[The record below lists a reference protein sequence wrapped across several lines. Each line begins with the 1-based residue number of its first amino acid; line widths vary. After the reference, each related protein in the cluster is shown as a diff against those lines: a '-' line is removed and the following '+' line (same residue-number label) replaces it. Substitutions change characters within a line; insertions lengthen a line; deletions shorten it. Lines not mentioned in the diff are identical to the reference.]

1 LSQLM
6 GLREGNNQLGVHRQ
20 VLIGPIDLSSDFRI
34 SSEESHNPGMGGS
47 EFHSILLA
55 LELSKTFSTVLWV
68 RGGSLV
74 CDGLE
79 TLSDLDPEDSFK
91 IQISFTG
98 HALVSVPGE
107 PRLIAI
113 SHHPFDGEIRHLPRR
128 TAAIANVGRYQL
140 KTNETQAS
148 RKGIT
153 QHWLPVF
160 YPPAVPNP
168 PEITLEEPFTVGHL
182 SSLHPSKG
190 FHEALKGWMIFARK
204 ALSTSKLE
212 VVGGMSLYGTK
223 ESHELLP
230 SGREYGD
237 RLIKIMGGKVHPSV
251 KFLGLIS
258 GDVSTEIRKWT
269 VAVLNPK
276 AIGES
281 ENVSMKD
288 CWRQGVPVISGN
300 YFGHRDYMMDFP
312 ELIAGSPRKIA
323 RVLNRVSKDP
333 QLLFELRHRCL
344 ERYKGLANLG
354 SLSRVEWRGLV
365 HSLLT
370 NTSYVEN
377 PMLLKP
383 KQNLGTQGALLR
395 DRIFLTALG
404 LIAKIYAAFR
414 KPARD

>member
-1 LSQLM
+1 
-6 GLREGNNQLGVHRQ
+6 
-20 VLIGPIDLSSDFRI
+20 
-34 SSEESHNPGMGGS
+34 MGGS

-55 LELSKTFSTVLWV
+55 LELSKSFSTVLWV

-79 TLSDLDPEDSFK
+79 ILSELDPKDSFK

-113 SHHPFDGEIRHLPRR
+113 SHHPFDENIKSLPER
-128 TAAIANVGRYQL
+128 TAAIVNVGRYQL
-140 KTNETQAS
+140 MTNEAKAV
-148 RKGIT
+148 RKGLT

-160 YPPAVPNP
+160 YPPAVSTL
-168 PEITLEEPFTVGHL
+168 PEVTPTKFFTVGHL

-190 FHEALKGWMIFARK
+190 FHDALKGWMMFARK
-204 ALSTSKLE
+204 ALSPSKLE
-212 VVGGMSLYGTK
+212 AMGGMSLYGTK
-223 ESHELLP
+223 ETHALLP
-230 SGREYGD
+230 LGREYGD
-237 RLIKIMGGKVHPSV
+237 RLIKTMGGKVHPSV

-258 GDVSTEIRKWT
+258 GDVSAEIRKWT

-333 QLLFELRHRCL
+333 TLLLDLRHRCFG
-344 ERYKGLANLG
+344 RYEELANLG
-354 SLSRVEWRGLV
+354 LISRVEWRGLV
-365 HSLLT
+365 GSLLT
-370 NTSYVEN
+370 NSSYVEN
-377 PMLLKP
+377 PMFLNAKP
-383 KQNLGTQGALLR
+383 NLRTQWSLLR
-395 DRIFLTALG
+395 DRLFLRALG
-404 LIAKIYAAFR
+404 LITKLYAAFR
-414 KPARD
+414 KTARD

>member
-1 LSQLM
+1 M
-6 GLREGNNQLGVHRQ
+6 GLGEGSNQLGVHRQ
-20 VLIGPIDLSSDFRI
+20 VLIGPIDLPSDFRI

-55 LELSKTFSTVLWV
+55 LELSKSFSTVLWV

-79 TLSDLDPEDSFK
+79 TLSELNPKDSFK

-98 HALVSVPGE
+98 HAHVSVPGL

-113 SHHPFDGEIRHLPRR
+113 SHHPFDGEIRNLPGR
-128 TAAIANVGRYQL
+128 TAAIANVGSYQL
-140 KTNETQAS
+140 KTNELQAS
-148 RKGIT
+148 RKGLT
-153 QHWLPVF
+153 QYWLPVF
-160 YPPAVPNP
+160 YPPAVSNP
-168 PEITLEEPFTVGHL
+168 PEIILNEPFTVGHL

-190 FHEALKGWMIFARK
+190 FHEALKGWMMFARK
-204 ALSTSKLE
+204 ALSPSKLE
-212 VVGGMSLYGTK
+212 VIGGMSLYGTK
-223 ESHELLP
+223 ETHELLP
-230 SGREYGD
+230 VGREYGD
-237 RLIKIMGGKVHPSV
+237 RLIQIMGGNVHPSV

-300 YFGHRDYMMDFP
+300 YFGHRDYMADFP

-323 RVLNRVSKDP
+323 RALNRLQNDP
-333 QLLFELRHRCL
+333 ELLLDLRHRCL
-344 ERYKGLANLG
+344 RRYEELANLG
-354 SLSRVEWRGLV
+354 LTSRVEWRGLV
-365 HSLLT
+365 GSLLT
-370 NTSYVEN
+370 NSTYAEN
-377 PMLLKP
+377 PRFLNTKP
-383 KQNLGTQGALLR
+383 NLRICWSLLR
-395 DRIFLTALG
+395 DRLFLGALG
-404 LIAKIYAAFR
+404 LATKLYAASG
-414 KPARD
+414 KPARA